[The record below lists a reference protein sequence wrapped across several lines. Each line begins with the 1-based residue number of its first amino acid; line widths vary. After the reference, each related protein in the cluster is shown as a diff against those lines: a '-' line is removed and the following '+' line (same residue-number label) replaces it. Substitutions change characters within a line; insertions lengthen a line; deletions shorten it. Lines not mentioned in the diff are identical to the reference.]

1 MKYPLKQNR
10 CPKQAKIFDILFTSF
25 TKESSVRSS
34 DVDNMDRKPGHL
46 TKSVQEIAGS
56 LFWIKVVL
64 YFIGKGQHVSISKV
78 VEHAS
83 FAVLSFCVLCIN

>member
-1 MKYPLKQNR
+1 
-10 CPKQAKIFDILFTSF
+10 
-25 TKESSVRSS
+25 
-34 DVDNMDRKPGHL
+34 MDRKPGHL

-78 VEHAS
+78 VETSCCRNMHLLQFSA
-83 FAVLSFCVLCIN
+83 FVYFVLTESL